1 MKRDTSVNNSIID
14 LDLHLSRLPQKEIVT
29 EIKRPTLQPVNVD
42 WNNILTEWSYRLP
55 KGYPTIEDGRIT
67 DEQELAVLREILQ
80 EYGIKE
86 IPALMINEVR
96 TTKKALT
103 LEISKDDLKQ
113 LIDKLPDDF
122 SANQLQ
128 KLYNRIS
135 AFGTFKPI
143 RKALQAKGFKSAVDK
158 SGKVRFDMP
167 KAIASQLQLMIEELP
182 TEMYQDFVD
191 YITTGDQVV
200 FPTNQRTGNIN
211 NLLSDTGVA
220 EEVTATLARY
230 TGQDEGKKGV
240 GMAEIM
246 LALSFKNIRKPPGA
260 GDLEIDD
267 RKFEVKGFSARLGGT
282 GPYLSK
288 EGIAKLSELGMTL
301 QSDAKLTYKG
311 ITDRTPIIMSIA
323 GKDDPKKIKELFAYL
338 LTQVGIPQKFATHS
352 ANLVRDWN
360 KPSEINTAWGLGNF
374 MTYAERDDFSAFI
387 AADYGTSGANKGNYV
402 YVQGSPEEMA
412 TQLFDAE
419 VPFEG
424 FNFKSNT
431 YPRIVYKKQ

>member
-1 MKRDTSVNNSIID
+1 MNNDFVVD
-14 LDLHLSRLPQKEIVT
+14 LDALLIEQT
-29 EIKRPTLQPVNVD
+29 IKAEETIQQLIAQPIHID
-42 WNNILTEWSYRLP
+42 WDHILTEWSYRLP
-55 KGYPTIEDGRIT
+55 KGYPTIVEGQFSDP
-67 DEQELAVLREILQ
+67 QELTVLREILQ
-80 EYGIKE
+80 EYGIDE
-86 IPALMINEVR
+86 IPTLMINESKVV
-96 TTKKALT
+96 KKT
-103 LEISKDDLKQ
+103 LQLEVSKEDLKQ

-200 FPTNQRTGNIN
+200 FPVDQRTGNIN

-220 EEVTATLARY
+220 EEVTTTLAKY

-311 ITDRTPIIMSIA
+311 ITARTPIILSIA

-352 ANLVRDWN
+352 ANLVKDWGN
-360 KPSEINTAWGLGNF
+360 QYEINTAWGLGNF

-387 AADYGTSGANKGNYV
+387 AADYGTSGTNKGNYV

-431 YPRIVYKKQ
+431 YPRIVYKKR